1 MEVVQTEADGRAPTR
16 RNTCYQQDLS
26 SSIYSLVSQIL
37 TRIPESLVVKAC
49 ENTTSTET
57 VQAPNFLTVRYV
69 STRTALVQVM
79 LLTFKPFYWCFSIC
93 KVPEWWLK
101 MLFTEHQYL
110 AVKLLSW
117 LMQYTGT
124 CLSRA
129 ERREN
134 RRETR
139 GAKTAEKGK
148 SPNLWIYSIKNSNSM
163 LSAGLMNCKILRK
176 ANGRAG
182 HEQTKS

>member
-79 LLTFKPFYWCFSIC
+79 LLTFKPFY
-93 KVPEWWLK
+93 
-101 MLFTEHQYL
+101 
-110 AVKLLSW
+110 
-117 LMQYTGT
+117 
-124 CLSRA
+124 
-129 ERREN
+129 
-134 RRETR
+134 
-139 GAKTAEKGK
+139 
-148 SPNLWIYSIKNSNSM
+148 
-163 LSAGLMNCKILRK
+163 
-176 ANGRAG
+176 
-182 HEQTKS
+182 